1 MSGYSTGMQ
10 RLKVFYG
17 ILFCALVAGTA
28 HFLSIYI
35 PIGAV
40 SIAILLGVL
49 LSNLVTLPVIFKS
62 GVGFSEKKILAWAI
76 SLMGV
81 SLDYSVLMSLGP
93 MTILLITA
101 SVLFT
106 IFTAL
111 VLGRVF
117 HIERDLALLLGV
129 GNAVCGSSA
138 IAAVQGVLQTR
149 EENVGVSLAAINLF
163 GTIGIFL
170 LPLVSLSVGGFG
182 PRQEGI
188 LIGNTLQAIGQVTA
202 AGYSLGEAAGKTATM
217 IKMGRILLITPVVL
231 ILNFL
236 LSRNP
241 ARSSGNPGAD
251 KPRVKPGVP
260 LYILVF
266 LLLSIVNSLGLIPEV
281 LVSLTASLSKILLL
295 VAMAA
300 IGMKISFRELS
311 SGGKSALIVGSL
323 TFAGQI
329 LFNTLLLK
337 IGL

>member
-1 MSGYSTGMQ
+1 MQ

-17 ILFCALVAGTA
+17 ILFCILVAGAA
-28 HFLSIYI
+28 HFLSFHI

-49 LSNLVTLPVIFKS
+49 LSNLITLPVSFKS
-62 GVGFSEKKILAWAI
+62 GIGFSEKKILAWAI

-93 MTILLITA
+93 LTILLILA

-106 IFTAL
+106 IFISLAL
-111 VLGRVF
+111 GHLF

-138 IAAVQGVLQTR
+138 IAAVQGVLHTR

-170 LPLVSLSVGGFG
+170 LPLVSISIGSFG

-202 AGYSLGEAAGKTATM
+202 AGYSLGEVAGKTATM

-241 ARSSGNPGAD
+241 ARSTGKDDAD

-260 LYILVF
+260 LYIVVF
-266 LLLSIVNSLGLIPEV
+266 LFLSIVNSMGLIPGA
-281 LVSLTASLSKILLL
+281 LASLTASLSKIVLLI
-295 VAMAA
+295 AMAA

-311 SGGKSALIVGSL
+311 SGGKSALIVGSI

-329 LFNTLLLK
+329 LFNTFLLR